1 MTSTA
6 GPPKLVNL
14 YNLRQTATAKPC
26 FICSKET
33 SHCLANAELSDWIY
47 VCHGHVLDPAVR
59 RRLPSRAW
67 ILSPTSQTKYRLS
80 TVCETCSVIDDDDV
94 GN

>member
-33 SHCLANAELSDWIY
+33 SHCLANAELSDWMY

-59 RRLPSRAW
+59 RRLPSRAC
-67 ILSPTSQTKYRLS
+67 ILSS
-80 TVCETCSVIDDDDV
+80 
-94 GN
+94 N